1 MKTPSLFLFVAGL
14 FFVVGCQKE
23 PVTKPVLFTETEY
36 EVLATYDDKGRPSNL
51 QKETVSTALMEFSK
65 TALPEKQDLRKTNPA
80 LLETPTVD
88 MKITK
93 KSDVYLTFV
102 SQGTA
107 STNTIGFY
115 TYPTATP
122 PSTPGEIKKI
132 FHVFPNAGFL
142 TALAPGHKVK
152 IGTFEPGISIGL
164 VLLKNSWN
172 GESKEINNKA
182 VHYCYSDALNPEV
195 DPKLKK
201 HVVLMKY
208 EPENKIL
215 IGFEDIDRTSDKC
228 DHDFNDV
235 VMYATIT
242 EI

>member
-1 MKTPSLFLFVAGL
+1 MKTPSLNLFVAGL
-14 FFVVGCQKE
+14 FLVVGCQKE

-36 EVLATYDDKGRPSNL
+36 ETLASYDEIGRPSNL
-51 QKETVSTALMEFSK
+51 QKETVSAQLMEFLKNS
-65 TALPEKQDLRKTNPA
+65 LPESQDLRKTNPA

-102 SQGTA
+102 SQGTGA
-107 STNTIGFY
+107 TNTIGFY
-115 TYPTATP
+115 TYPTTTP

-132 FHVFPNAGFL
+132 YHVFPNAGFL
-142 TALAPGHKVK
+142 TGLTAGHKVK
-152 IGTFEPGISIGL
+152 IGTFEPGVSIGL
-164 VLLKNSWN
+164 VLLKGSWN
-172 GESKEINNKA
+172 GESKEINNKS

-201 HVVLMKY
+201 HVVLMNY
-208 EPENKIL
+208 APENKIL
-215 IGFEDIDRTSDKC
+215 IGFEDIDRTSSKC

-242 EI
+242 EL